1 MKGIAVTMMRTSAMK
16 EVVRCAVAALV
27 ASVWLGAARA
37 EVVRHPIPN
46 STFPIAQ
53 AVEVP
58 GGARTYYISGQVPPV
73 INKDADPATPQAY
86 GDTQTQT
93 VAVLNRIKAI
103 LEGLGLGM
111 GDVVKMQVFLV
122 HDAKAPMDFKAFMEG
137 YTKFF
142 GGSQPN
148 LPARS
153 VVGVA
158 ALANPGFLVEIEVV
172 AVKDA
177 K

>member
-1 MKGIAVTMMRTSAMK
+1 MKFARMLMG
-16 EVVRCAVAALV
+16 AAILV
-27 ASVWLGAARA
+27 GGLEAARA
-37 EVVRHPIPN
+37 EIVRHPIPN

-53 AVEVP
+53 AVQVT
-58 GGARTYYISGQVPPV
+58 GNATTYYVSGQVPTIV
-73 INKDADPATPQAY
+73 NKDADPASAQAY
-86 GDTQTQT
+86 GDTKTQT
-93 VAVLNRIKAI
+93 VGVLNKIKGI
-103 LEGLGLGM
+103 LEGLGLSM

-122 HDAKAPMDFKAFMEG
+122 HNAAAPMDFKAYMEG
-137 YTKFF
+137 YTQFF

-158 ALANPGFLVEIEVV
+158 ALANPGFLVEIEVT

>member
-1 MKGIAVTMMRTSAMK
+1 MKIGSVVLASA
-16 EVVRCAVAALV
+16 LLLG
-27 ASVWLGAARA
+27 LGAARA
-37 EVVRHPIPN
+37 DVVRHPIPN
-46 STFPIAQ
+46 SNFPIAQ
-53 AVEVP
+53 SVEVS
-58 GGARTYYISGQVPPV
+58 GNATTYYISGQVPPLV
-73 INKDADPATPQAY
+73 NKDADPATPYAY
-86 GDTQTQT
+86 GDTKTQT
-93 VAVLNRIKAI
+93 VAVLNKIKGV

-122 HDAKAPMDFKAFMEG
+122 NNAVTPMDFKAFMEG
-137 YTKFF
+137 YMQFF

-153 VVGVA
+153 VIGVA
-158 ALANPGFLVEIEVV
+158 ALANPGFLVEIEVI

>member
-1 MKGIAVTMMRTSAMK
+1 MRLRTMLLLAFMSAA
-16 EVVRCAVAALV
+16 CDGGLN
-27 ASVWLGAARA
+27 AARA
-37 EVVRHPIPN
+37 EGTRYPIPN

-53 AVEVP
+53 AGKVP
-58 GGARTYYISGQVPPV
+58 GTPPPYFFSGQGPPV
-73 INKDADPATPQAY
+73 VSKDPDPASPQAY
-86 GDTQTQT
+86 GDTRTQT
-93 VAVLNRIKAI
+93 VGVLTRIKGI
-103 LEGLGLGM
+103 LEGLGLSM
-111 GDVVKMQVFLV
+111 ADVVKMQVFLV
-122 HDAKAPMDFKAFMEG
+122 HSAAAPMDFKAFMEG
-137 YTKFF
+137 YTQFF
-142 GGSQPN
+142 GGSQRN

>member
-1 MKGIAVTMMRTSAMK
+1 MRLVTI
-16 EVVRCAVAALV
+16 V
-27 ASVWLGAARA
+27 LGAALS
-37 EVVRHPIPN
+37 VVATAAGADVIRHPIPN

-53 AVEVP
+53 AVTVT
-58 GGARTYYISGQVPPV
+58 GNATTVYVSGQVPPV
-73 INKDADPATPQAY
+73 INKDADPSSPQAY
-86 GDTQTQT
+86 GDTRTQT
-93 VAVLNRIKAI
+93 IGVLNRIKGI
-103 LEGLGLGM
+103 LEGQGLGI

-122 HDAKAPMDFKAFMEG
+122 HSAAAPMDFKAFMEG
-137 YTKFF
+137 YTQFF

-158 ALANPGFLVEIEVV
+158 ALANPGFLVEIEVI
-172 AVKDA
+172 AAKDT

>member
-1 MKGIAVTMMRTSAMK
+1 MKLATMLLVAALP
-16 EVVRCAVAALV
+16 VAVAA
-27 ASVWLGAARA
+27 GAARA

-53 AVEVP
+53 AVEVS
-58 GGARTYYISGQVPPV
+58 GNVKTVYVSGQVPPA
-73 INKDADPATPQAY
+73 INKDADPNSAQAY
-86 GDTQTQT
+86 GDTKTQT
-93 VAVLNRIKAI
+93 VGVLNRIKGI
-103 LEGLGLGM
+103 LEGLGLSM
-111 GDVVKMQVFLV
+111 ADVVKMQVFLV
-122 HDAKAPMDFKAFMEG
+122 HSTAAPMDFKAFMEG
-137 YTKFF
+137 YTQFF

-153 VVGVA
+153 VLGVA
-158 ALANPGFLVEIEVV
+158 ALANPGFLVEIEVI

>member
-1 MKGIAVTMMRTSAMK
+1 MKFGTMLL
-16 EVVRCAVAALV
+16 AVALSA
-27 ASVWLGAARA
+27 AAHIAGPGAARA
-37 EVVRHPIPN
+37 EIVRHPIPN

-53 AVEVP
+53 AVQVT
-58 GGARTYYISGQVPPV
+58 GNATTYYVSGQVPPLV
-73 INKDADPATPQAY
+73 SKDADPASPQAY
-86 GDTQTQT
+86 GDTKTQT
-93 VAVLNRIKAI
+93 VGVLNKIKAI

-111 GDVVKMQVFLV
+111 ADVVKMQVFLV
-122 HDAKAPMDFKAFMEG
+122 HSAAAPMDFKAFMEG
-137 YTKFF
+137 YTQFF

-153 VVGVA
+153 VIGVA

-172 AVKDA
+172 AAKDA